1 MDAVLYLLLSL
12 LAAASAATPKTIE
25 SVIFRTADGEGL
37 RGYLQ
42 TNDNRKKT
50 IYCEATAAD
59 TATYKIKVPV
69 LNPVSLFYMYFQFL
83 ISCELI

>member
-1 MDAVLYLLLSL
+1 MEAVLYLLLTL
-12 LAAASAATPKTIE
+12 LTAASAATPKTIE

-50 IYCEATAAD
+50 IYCEATPTD
-59 TATYKIKVPV
+59 VATYKIKVP
-69 LNPVSLFYMYFQFL
+69 L
-83 ISCELI
+83 